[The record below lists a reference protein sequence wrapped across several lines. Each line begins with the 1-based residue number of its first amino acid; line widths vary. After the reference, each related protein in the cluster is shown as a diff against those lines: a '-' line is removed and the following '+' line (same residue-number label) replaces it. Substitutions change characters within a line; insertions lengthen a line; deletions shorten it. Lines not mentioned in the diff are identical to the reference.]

1 MDAHFSPWDTRYAKD
16 IPWRLSEEASTE
28 AQVEVEAAWLLALM
42 DEGLCPKMPA
52 DELAKL
58 WTKITFEEIAVF
70 EARTQHATRALV
82 EALRERL
89 IQAKRN
95 DVANWVHVG
104 MTSFDCVDTAA
115 RLRVKRYLEE
125 DAQKTLDAFAAELR
139 RLARQ
144 HKDLVAVGRT
154 HGQFAVPTLFGLAFA
169 EAHERLTHLRA
180 KLAREIS
187 ELRGQASGAVGGYH
201 ASSMLGKDALA
212 LEKKFLAKLGLTPH
226 YGSIQILPPED
237 LVAVVQT
244 MTSIGSIAAKVAED
258 LRHLARSEIG
268 EVAEGFSAGQVGSS
282 TMPQKR
288 NPWNLEH
295 VCSLFKVALSR
306 LQLVESDV
314 VTEHQRDLTNSASGR
329 FYVEA
334 FIPVHLMLKRLTKV
348 LAGLTVVEAQVAKNL
363 KTAGDFASAEALYVL
378 AAKAGEVDAHE
389 KVREG
394 ARRAE
399 STNGSLIEA
408 LRGEPWLPKDLSAEK
423 LKALSLAGSRA
434 KWAAM
439 TASWPKN

>member
-52 DELAKL
+52 AELKSL
-58 WTKITFEEIAVF
+58 WNKITFEEVAAF

-89 IQAKRN
+89 IKAQRN

-115 RLRVKRYLEE
+115 RLRVKRYLDE
-125 DAQKTLDAFAAELR
+125 DAKAALDAFAAELR
-139 RLARQ
+139 RLALR

-169 EAHERLTHLRA
+169 EAHERLTPLRA
-180 KLAREIS
+180 KLVRETA

-201 ASSMLGKDALA
+201 ASSLLGKDALA
-212 LEKKFLAKLGLTPH
+212 LEKRFLAKIGLTPH

-244 MTSIGSIAAKVAED
+244 MVSIGSIAAKVAGD

-348 LAGLTVVEAQVAKNL
+348 LAGLSVIEDQVAKNL
-363 KTAGDFASAEALYVL
+363 KTAGDFASAEALYVM

-399 STNGSLIEA
+399 ASQGSLIEA
-408 LRGEPWLPKDLSAEK
+408 LRGEPWLPPDMNAEK
-423 LKALSLAGSRA
+423 LRELSLAGSRA

-439 TASWPKN
+439 TASWPK